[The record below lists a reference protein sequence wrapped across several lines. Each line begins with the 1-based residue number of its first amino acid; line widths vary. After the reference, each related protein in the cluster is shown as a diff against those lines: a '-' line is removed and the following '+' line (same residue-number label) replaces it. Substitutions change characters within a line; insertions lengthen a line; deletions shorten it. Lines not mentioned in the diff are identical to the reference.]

1 MAKRTQVRG
10 LSFSIRKTFMR
21 MLRPGTSGTRGT
33 WRKEN
38 TSCLSSNIKDL
49 HLNKRQL
56 NHYHPMAIEPMA
68 Y

>member
-1 MAKRTQVRG
+1 MAKRTQVRA

-38 TSCLSSNIKDL
+38 TSCFKAAIYKDL
-49 HLNKRQL
+49 KRSL
-56 NHYHPMAIEPMA
+56 FE
-68 Y
+68 